1 MAERRA
7 TPRDANKHTEP
18 RTLHTASVTA
28 AYLLSKSTMA
38 SLFNQKTPP
47 SLFIA
52 QAIGLT
58 ASGYLLGLS
67 PPLPPP
73 PSPHCIH
80 ARAANDAN
88 TGQNGGLSFNAVP
101 AIMQAPAPLAAKQWY
116 TILINGGTSG
126 MPLAILSGV
135 ATAYVAY
142 NRAYPSPTLPMSPWQ
157 TVQLT
162 IMDRGPAHPPLP
174 PQRRGRPPLSQ
185 HRALYTLLHRPDQ
198 REAAGQ
204 DARTR
209 SYVAG
214 G

>member
-1 MAERRA
+1 MAEA
-7 TPRDANKHTEP
+7 GYTPRCQQTHRASYTPYRLSDCRIPSFRINHGVIVQPEDAAQSVH
-18 RTLHTASVTA
+18 RTSYRPHSQRLLARSVPT
-28 AYLLSKSTMA
+28 
-38 SLFNQKTPP
+38 TP
-47 SLFIA
+47 SA
-52 QAIGLT
+52 
-58 ASGYLLGLS
+58 
-67 PPLPPP
+67 

-198 REAAGQ
+198 HEAAGQ